1 MLFRL
6 HILDFFMPIYFLDN
20 PYLMLYYLS
29 LITSKDFWQLFT
41 HQLNKATVSNM
52 FVSVKIVVEFYDVVS
67 LNLLDIQT

>member
-1 MLFRL
+1 
-6 HILDFFMPIYFLDN
+6 MPIYFLDS